1 MPRMT
6 ATPAKIE
13 DREGL
18 IARIGAAL
26 ASRPDLR
33 FAVVFGSVLETPH
46 FRDVDVGIWT
56 AASAASRLDV
66 ELAAS
71 LSQALRLPVD
81 VRRLNDAPVPFLFH
95 ALRGR
100 VVSVRDEEF
109 LVDLME
115 RTARD
120 YHDLAPLLRRAT
132 VEAFAG

>member
-1 MPRMT
+1 MT
-6 ATPAKIE
+6 RVHRLDTE
-13 DREGL
+13 DRDRL
-18 IARIGAAL
+18 VARVGSEL
-26 ASRPDLR
+26 AGRPDVR
-33 FAVVFGSVLETPH
+33 FAVVFGSVLDVQG

-56 AASAASRLDV
+56 AESASPQVDV

-71 LSQALRLPVD
+71 LSQTLDVPVD

-100 VVSVRDEEF
+100 VVSVRDERF
-109 LVDLME
+109 LADLME

-120 YHDLAPLLRRAT
+120 YHDRAPLLRRAT